1 MKAPPVYQF
10 QANPGFL
17 IETSKNLRPTF
28 FFKVF
33 LNDEV
38 IEFFV
43 AETNSYAE
51 NVCQN
56 KIIKKSSKFRKWE
69 STNAKETRMFIALH
83 LAALSLPRLSVMRLS
98 SHTGN
103 HVEP

>member
-43 AETNSYAE
+43 AETNSYSE
-51 NVCQN
+51 KVCQN
-56 KIIKKSSKFRKWE
+56 MIIKRSSPFQRWE
-69 STNAKETRMFIALH
+69 PTNATEMRVFIGLV
-83 LAALSLPRLSVMRLS
+83 LSFAYGRYKYSQ
-98 SHTGN
+98 T
-103 HVEP
+103 